1 MNAVTQILD
10 DAVRLVRSRAP
21 TKPLVGVVLGSGLG
35 AWADSL
41 SRAVKV
47 PYADIPHMPL
57 STVPGHAGNLVV
69 GFAGGVPVACLQG
82 RVHPYEGHPAVRAV
96 FGVRLLAR
104 LGCRAAVLTNAAG
117 GIRPDF
123 GPGDFMLLSDH
134 LNLSGMNPLVG
145 PNEDAMGPRFP
156 DMSTAYDPPMR
167 ALAHEA
173 AGEVGVALHEGVYAA
188 LLGPSYE
195 TPAEIRML
203 QRLGADAV
211 GMSTALEVIALR
223 HMGVRCGA
231 MSCITNLAAGI
242 SKVELA
248 HAEVEETARRV
259 REQFKALLTAW
270 VLRVGASVAQGAEGP
285 ASGS

>member
-10 DAVRLVRSRAP
+10 DAVRFVRTKTT

-41 SRAVKV
+41 TGAVKI
-47 PYADIPHMPL
+47 PYAEIPHMPI
-57 STVPGHAGNLVV
+57 STVPGHAGNLVI
-69 GFAGGVPVACLQG
+69 GLAGDVPVACLQG

-96 FGVRLLAR
+96 FPARLLAR

-117 GIRPDF
+117 GIQPGF
-123 GPGDFMLLSDH
+123 KVGDFMLLSDH
-134 LNLSGMNPLVG
+134 LNLSGQNPLVG
-145 PNEDAMGPRFP
+145 PNEDALGPRFP
-156 DMSTAYDPPMR
+156 DMSTAYDPDVR
-167 ALAHEA
+167 ALAREA
-173 AGEVGVALHEGVYAA
+173 AAEVGVSLHEGVYAA

-242 SKVELA
+242 SKEALN

-259 REQFKALLTAW
+259 HDRFKALLSAW
-270 VLRVGASVAQGAEGP
+270 VTRVGGLAAGLPSTGGGAR
-285 ASGS
+285 

>member
-10 DAVRLVRSRAP
+10 DAVRFVR
-21 TKPLVGVVLGSGLG
+21 TKATTRPLVGVVLGSGLG

-41 SRAVKV
+41 GDAVKI
-47 PYADIPHMPL
+47 PYAEIPHMPI
-57 STVPGHAGNLVV
+57 STVAGHAGNLVI
-69 GFAGGVPVACLQG
+69 GHSNGVAVACLQG

-96 FGVRLLAR
+96 FGARLLAR

-117 GIRPDF
+117 GIREGF
-123 GPGDFMLLSDH
+123 KTGDFMMLSDH

-145 PNEDAMGPRFP
+145 PNEEALGPRFP
-156 DMSTAYDPPMR
+156 DMSTAYDPAIR
-167 ALAHEA
+167 ALARDA
-173 AGEVGVALHEGVYAA
+173 ASELGVGLHEGVYAA

-231 MSCITNLAAGI
+231 MSCITNLAAGL
-242 SKVELA
+242 SPAALD

-259 REQFKALLTAW
+259 HEQFKSLLTAW
-270 VLRVGASVAQGAEGP
+270 VKRIGGLVANAP
-285 ASGS
+285 SAHGSAR